1 MVPFLPKKKKKKVNP
16 QMEQISV
23 QHNVYRMNHRNNL
36 VFLLILFLLLGNRLY
51 YRNKKKTFSSD

>member
-1 MVPFLPKKKKKKVNP
+1 
-16 QMEQISV
+16 MEQISV

-51 YRNKKKTFSSD
+51 YRNKKKKKHFPVISDSHILFI